1 MALAQQPRMRA
12 LVTLRRLRWPW
23 RLALPRLIACCA
35 VLPRLA
41 PPILATLP
49 PVVGTLLLSR
59 VLALPFLWRLAE
71 CAAVLLALVVALRR
85 PSGTEVR
92 RMASKE
98 RRSAK
103 GEGGG
108 GDCATWR
115 ERVSTAR
122 WQLLMAQGAAREA
135 RWNGRGQLW
144 PWEHTQAKR

>member
-1 MALAQQPRMRA
+1 MGAVESSGSSCRRGSTAGGERGGGGLVVGVAAAMA
-12 LVTLRRLRWPW
+12 V
-23 RLALPRLIACCA
+23 A
-35 VLPRLA
+35 VLVA
-41 PPILATLP
+41 
-49 PVVGTLLLSR
+49 
-59 VLALPFLWRLAE
+59 
-71 CAAVLLALVVALRR
+71 VALRR

-108 GDCATWR
+108 GDCVTWR

-144 PWEHTQAKR
+144 PWEHTQAKV